1 MGIEHIL
8 VPIDGTDVGFR
19 ALSFGMD
26 LAVAFDA
33 RLDAVHTTTEE
44 PEGSDPVLDRAK
56 RILDTAEVDTSL
68 EVSPDLDLDFRP
80 ADRLGEDILDLVA
93 ERGYDHV
100 VMGHEEPP
108 GPVERVILGSAAE
121 TVLRSERVTLTVVP

>member
-1 MGIEHIL
+1 MQIERIL

-19 ALSFGMD
+19 ALSFGTT
-26 LAVAFDA
+26 LAAAFDA
-33 RLDAVHTTTEE
+33 SLDAVHITTAETEAAT
-44 PEGSDPVLDRAK
+44 PVIDRAE
-56 RILDTAEVDTSL
+56 RILDTADVKTTL
-68 EVSPDLDLDFRP
+68 EVSPELDLDFRP

-108 GPVERVILGSAAE
+108 GPVERAILGSAAE

>member
-1 MGIEHIL
+1 MPDRIL

-19 ALSFGMD
+19 ALSFGAE
-26 LAVAFDA
+26 LATAFDA
-33 RLDAVHTTTEE
+33 SLDAVHITIEDGE
-44 PEGSDPVLDRAK
+44 AAAAVIARAE
-56 RILDTAEVDTSL
+56 RILATTDAETSL
-68 EVSPDLDLDFRP
+68 EVAPDLDLDFRP
-80 ADRLGEDILDLVA
+80 ADRLGKDILELVA

-108 GPVERVILGSAAE
+108 GPVERAILGSAAE

>member
-1 MGIEHIL
+1 MPTRIL

-19 ALSFGMD
+19 ALSFGTE
-26 LAVAFDA
+26 LATAFDA
-33 RLDAVHTTTEE
+33 SLDAVHITIEDGE
-44 PEGSDPVLDRAK
+44 AAAPVIDRAE
-56 RILDTAEVDTSL
+56 RILATTDAETAL
-68 EVSPDLDLDFRP
+68 EVAPDLDLDFRP
-80 ADRLGEDILDLVA
+80 ADRLGRDILALVA

-108 GPVERVILGSAAE
+108 GPVERALLGSAAE

>member
-1 MGIEHIL
+1 MQIAHVL

-19 ALSFGMD
+19 ALTFGAD
-26 LAVAFDA
+26 LAAKFEA
-33 RLDAVHTTTEE
+33 KLDAVHITTEE
-44 PEGSDPVLDRAK
+44 TEANAPVLDRAE
-56 RILDTAEVDTSL
+56 RILATSDATTSL
-68 EVSPDLDLDFRP
+68 EVSPNLDLDFRP

-100 VMGHEEPP
+100 VMGHQEPP
-108 GPVERVILGSAAE
+108 GPVERAILGSASE

>member
-1 MGIEHIL
+1 MSTEKIL

-19 ALSFGMD
+19 ALSFATE
-26 LAVAFDA
+26 LAAAFDA
-33 RLDAVHTTTEE
+33 SLDAIHITTEAGE
-44 PEGSDPVLDRAK
+44 DATAVLDRAE
-56 RILDTAEVDTSL
+56 RVLGTVDVETSL
-68 EVSPDLDLDFRP
+68 EVAPDLDLDFRP

-108 GPVERVILGSAAE
+108 GPVERVILGSAPE
-121 TVLRSERVTLTVVP
+121 TILRSERVRLTVVP

>member
-1 MGIEHIL
+1 MAIDHIL

-19 ALSFGMD
+19 ALSFGLD
-26 LAVAFDA
+26 LAAPFNA
-33 RLDAVHTTTEE
+33 RLDAVHITTEE
-44 PEGSDPVLDRAK
+44 PEATAPVLGRTQ
-56 RILDTAEVDTSL
+56 RILDTADVETSL
-68 EVSPDLDLDFRP
+68 EVSPELDLDFRP
-80 ADRLGEDILDLVA
+80 ADRLGKDILDLVA

-108 GPVERVILGSAAE
+108 GPVERAILGSAAE